1 MPGRELQSTRYS
13 ILEEANVQASLP
25 TAVGDAPESA
35 WTIANVVYALHTLAI
50 IVGAVGTATV
60 IGSFL
65 WSIPSVL
72 AVILN
77 YAKRSDA
84 HGTWLESHYRWQI
97 RTFWFAAF
105 WVFGAWILIVTI
117 IGIPIAWA
125 ILAATSAW
133 LIYRIARG
141 WLRLRDRRPM
151 YT

>member
-1 MPGRELQSTRYS
+1 
-13 ILEEANVQASLP
+13 VQASVP
-25 TAVGDAPESA
+25 PAVSDAPESA

-65 WSIPSVL
+65 WSVPSIL

-77 YAKRSDA
+77 YAKRSEA
-84 HGTWLESHYRWQI
+84 YGTWLESHYRWQI

-105 WVFGAWILIVTI
+105 WVFGASIMIVTI
-117 IGIPIAWA
+117 IGIPIAFM
-125 ILAATSAW
+125 ILTATSAW

-151 YT
+151 YV